1 MRWDVAAA
9 DVAAPDVAAPDVAQ
23 VSNQLANQ
31 RRTELWG
38 ERT

>member
-9 DVAAPDVAAPDVAQ
+9 DVAAPDVAQ
-23 VSNQLANQ
+23 VNNKLANQ
-31 RRTELWG
+31 RRTEPWG